1 MIGVFD
7 SGVGG
12 LSVWREL
19 FKEFPCER
27 YMYISDAGYCP
38 YGPKSKEEII
48 ARAKVITEYLLAA
61 GAEIIVVACNT
72 ATAAAIEYLRGN
84 YDIPFVGMEPAV
96 KPAAINTKTG
106 AIGVLATK
114 GTFRGELYL
123 RTLHKFASNAKVL
136 EQVGEGLVEIV
147 ENGETGTGKA
157 RELIGKYVVP
167 MIEQNV
173 DHIVLGCTH
182 YPFLE
187 DVIKGFTGESV
198 TIVNPAPAIARRA
211 GEVLSQRREAV
222 AARGRA
228 AGVENSAEPDTNTF
242 ITTGDNIDVMV
253 DIVKKIAP
261 CDVGKFIFKKIE
273 LLPLCH

>member
-1 MIGVFD
+1 MIGLFD

-19 FKEFPCER
+19 YREFPDEK
-27 YMYISDAGYCP
+27 YLYFSDAGYCP

-48 ARAKVITEYLLAA
+48 ERARVITEYLMAA

-72 ATAAAIEYLRGN
+72 ATAAAIEYLRKN
-84 YDIPFVGMEPAV
+84 YEIPFVGMEPAV

-114 GTFRGELYL
+114 GTFKGELYL

-136 EQVGEGLVEIV
+136 EQVGEGLVELV
-147 ENGETGTGKA
+147 ENGELDSEYAK
-157 RELIGKYVVP
+157 RLIGSYIIP

-187 DVIKGFTGESV
+187 DIIKGFAGDAV

-211 GEVLSQRREAV
+211 GEVLSQRRAAV
-222 AARGRA
+222 ATRGATCVKSDGSRLK
-228 AGVENSAEPDTNTF
+228 TNTF
-242 ITTGDNIDVMV
+242 VTTGDNIGVMKSMV
-253 DIVKKIAP
+253 AEIAP
-261 CDVGKFIFKKIE
+261 CEYNDFAFKKI
-273 LLPLCH
+273 